1 MEITYVIIISIVAY
15 ILGAITKI
23 FIDKVPNKFIPI
35 QNVVIGIISALICY
49 YCKIE
54 TNLLQ
59 AIVLCLIATMGAG
72 GIADLLKLAKT
83 TDYNEQIDI
92 GVEE

>member
-1 MEITYVIIISIVAY
+1 MSFSSKLI
-15 ILGAITKI
+15 
-23 FIDKVPNKFIPI
+23 
-35 QNVVIGIISALICY
+35 LICY